1 VGVKAISQH
10 TPGGATSS
18 KHAVGRSMMELTAN
32 VLPAGLGFGA
42 VGGGG
47 PAHTETEDSS
57 LGLVGKV
64 D

>member
-1 VGVKAISQH
+1 
-10 TPGGATSS
+10 
-18 KHAVGRSMMELTAN
+18 MMELTAN